1 MSHFSTTGT
10 FPHRLRC
17 GGGALE
23 CHRVA
28 PPALIRQADGVAN
41 AGIVNSVAYQLGAKS
56 RPDRR
61 PVPTMSPGIPKECPH
76 DLRPGVTVCLHCRRA
91 EMDVS
96 RAKVARV
103 GVRAGAAGLVIAI
116 TVAFVVSGSDA
127 LRDSGD
133 LQTGN
138 PPSLETASLVGA
150 DSPQDSLV
158 SAAPNPVRGS
168 ALLMAAEPP
177 VPPAIKSTP
186 RPLAPLV
193 APGRTE
199 VGDGL
204 YIERAGETVT
214 VHFDTPTTRTRRRDK
229 FESVVRRT
237 LPEVYGSAAEAIL
250 SSIPEGTLVDPTIM
264 VTDIAERGR
273 GVRLDSGD
281 GWKFSLWPETRPGE
295 DGPLVVSY
303 RVAVTQ

>member
-1 MSHFSTTGT
+1 MH
-10 FPHRLRC
+10 
-17 GGGALE
+17 
-23 CHRVA
+23 
-28 PPALIRQADGVAN
+28 
-41 AGIVNSVAYQLGAKS
+41 SVASLLGAKS
-56 RPDRR
+56 SQTVV
-61 PVPTMSPGIPKECPH
+61 PVPPMSLGIPKECPH
-76 DLRPGVTVCLHCRRA
+76 ELRPGVTVCLHCRRA
-91 EMDVS
+91 EMDIA

-103 GVRAGAAGLVIAI
+103 GVRAGAVGLTLAV

-127 LRDSGD
+127 LKDSAQVPTSSTPSVE
-133 LQTGN
+133 L
-138 PPSLETASLVGA
+138 PSLAVAVSTLP
-150 DSPQDSLV
+150 DSAV
-158 SAAPNPVRGS
+158 SPPVRAAARSS
-168 ALLMAAEPP
+168 AEVNASAQRPAPP
-177 VPPAIKSTP
+177 VAQPTP
-186 RPLAPLV
+186 RPLGPLV

-199 VGDGL
+199 MGDGL

-250 SSIPEGTLVDPTIM
+250 SNIPEGTLVDPAIM

>member
-1 MSHFSTTGT
+1 
-10 FPHRLRC
+10 
-17 GGGALE
+17 
-23 CHRVA
+23 
-28 PPALIRQADGVAN
+28 
-41 AGIVNSVAYQLGAKS
+41 
-56 RPDRR
+56 
-61 PVPTMSPGIPKECPH
+61 MSPGIPKECPH

-91 EMDVS
+91 EMDMA

-103 GVRAGAAGLVIAI
+103 GIRAGAGSLVVAIA
-116 TVAFVVSGSDA
+116 VALVVSGSDE
-127 LRDSGD
+127 LRDS
-133 LQTGN
+133 TNPETSN
-138 PPSLETASLVGA
+138 PPSVETARREAAS
-150 DSPQDSLV
+150 SPQNSPATSEPD
-158 SAAPNPVRGS
+158 AAGGS
-168 ALLMAAEPP
+168 TSLMAAEPP
-177 VPPAIKSTP
+177 APPSTKSAS

-281 GWKFSLWPETRPGE
+281 GWKFSLWPETRQGE

>member
-1 MSHFSTTGT
+1 
-10 FPHRLRC
+10 
-17 GGGALE
+17 
-23 CHRVA
+23 
-28 PPALIRQADGVAN
+28 
-41 AGIVNSVAYQLGAKS
+41 
-56 RPDRR
+56 
-61 PVPTMSPGIPKECPH
+61 
-76 DLRPGVTVCLHCRRA
+76 
-91 EMDVS
+91 MDVA

-103 GVRAGAAGLVIAI
+103 GVRAGAAGLTLAVAVALAI
-116 TVAFVVSGSDA
+116 SSSDA

-133 LQTGN
+133 AEVDL
-138 PPSLETASLVGA
+138 
-150 DSPQDSLV
+150 SP
-158 SAAPNPVRGS
+158 AAPVSELASVLVAPTGPASVAATLGRSSGVTAATQRSTS
-168 ALLMAAEPP
+168 AVAEP
-177 VPPAIKSTP
+177 SS
-186 RPLAPLV
+186 RPIAPLV

-250 SSIPEGTLVDPTIM
+250 SNIPQGTLVDPAIM

>member
-1 MSHFSTTGT
+1 M
-10 FPHRLRC
+10 
-17 GGGALE
+17 
-23 CHRVA
+23 
-28 PPALIRQADGVAN
+28 
-41 AGIVNSVAYQLGAKS
+41 
-56 RPDRR
+56 
-61 PVPTMSPGIPKECPH
+61 
-76 DLRPGVTVCLHCRRA
+76 
-91 EMDVS
+91 
-96 RAKVARV
+96 
-103 GVRAGAAGLVIAI
+103 GL
-116 TVAFVVSGSDA
+116 TVAVAAAFLVSGSEA
-127 LRDSGD
+127 LR
-133 LQTGN
+133 
-138 PPSLETASLVGA
+138 E
-150 DSPQDSLV
+150 SPEVQ
-158 SAAPNPVRGS
+158 VRGAVSVELPKLAAAATIPDS
-168 ALLMAAEPP
+168 ADG
-177 VPPAIKSTP
+177 PPASAERSSAEVNAAVQRPAPSARSTT

-199 VGDGL
+199 MGDGV
-204 YIERAGETVT
+204 YIERAGQTVT

-250 SSIPEGTLVDPTIM
+250 SSIPEGTLVDPAIM

>member
-1 MSHFSTTGT
+1 
-10 FPHRLRC
+10 
-17 GGGALE
+17 
-23 CHRVA
+23 
-28 PPALIRQADGVAN
+28 
-41 AGIVNSVAYQLGAKS
+41 
-56 RPDRR
+56 
-61 PVPTMSPGIPKECPH
+61 
-76 DLRPGVTVCLHCRRA
+76 
-91 EMDVS
+91 
-96 RAKVARV
+96 
-103 GVRAGAAGLVIAI
+103 
-116 TVAFVVSGSDA
+116 
-127 LRDSGD
+127 
-133 LQTGN
+133 
-138 PPSLETASLVGA
+138 
-150 DSPQDSLV
+150 
-158 SAAPNPVRGS
+158 
-168 ALLMAAEPP
+168 MAAEPP
-177 VPPAIKSTP
+177 APPATQSTP

>member
-1 MSHFSTTGT
+1 
-10 FPHRLRC
+10 
-17 GGGALE
+17 
-23 CHRVA
+23 
-28 PPALIRQADGVAN
+28 
-41 AGIVNSVAYQLGAKS
+41 
-56 RPDRR
+56 
-61 PVPTMSPGIPKECPH
+61 
-76 DLRPGVTVCLHCRRA
+76 
-91 EMDVS
+91 MDTA

-103 GVRAGAAGLVIAI
+103 GVRAGVGVLAVVI

-127 LRDSGD
+127 LRESAD
-133 LQTGN
+133 LRTNN
-138 PPSLETASLVGA
+138 PPSLETARLDEA
-150 DSPQDSLV
+150 NTPQDSST
-158 SAAPNPVRGS
+158 SAAPSPERG
-168 ALLMAAEPP
+168 ATVLMAAEPP
-177 VPPAIKSTP
+177 APSAVQSTP